1 MKKVTEKPLTNDGNV
16 IIMKLRFNRNSKNE
30 RSEHMAIE
38 KITLPAA
45 RKMANL
51 TQKGLADACGV
62 SESTVCNWEKG
73 RTEPSVSQAKRIG
86 EVCGIHYDDIIFLT
100 QVTV

>member
-1 MKKVTEKPLTNDGNV
+1 
-16 IIMKLRFNRNSKNE
+16 
-30 RSEHMAIE
+30 MAIE

-51 TQKGLADACGV
+51 TQKQLADICNV

-73 RTEPSVSQAKRIG
+73 RTEPTVSQARAICAAVG
-86 EVCGIHYDDIIFLT
+86 LHYDDIIFLPR
-100 QVTV
+100 VTV